1 MVNRVDLPLRAV
13 HGAGGHAAA
22 GGRAAE
28 AARAD
33 RGFARELRRFEASSG
48 GAPEAAGDAPEDA
61 ASSEVASR
69 VPLGERRASDAA
81 PATSR
86 GLDRLPLGAARGR
99 RPIGTGA
106 STPGSDDDPSTPEI
120 PRGPQADDEPVK
132 LSSRG
137 GYRNAADYIRDQGWT
152 KHPDALYPD
161 PAKPGYWIDPVTG
174 RSGNFPPGY
183 VPGMPLGDPGNA
195 GKDGPP
201 SQPSDPASDPLAVEM
216 ARLGMD
222 PEDRLE
228 RMQFVASV
236 DEDMRNWL
244 NQILEKRGMAPVEE
258 RPLDELS
265 DEMASELQ
273 ERRDK
278 KAQRA
283 EVLADL
289 AEGNGSV
296 RGGPGEG
303 TVPVFEPDGS
313 ETA

>member
-13 HGAGGHAAA
+13 HGSVARG
-22 GGRAAE
+22 AE
-28 AARAD
+28 APRGD
-33 RGFARELRRFEASSG
+33 RGFAGELRRLGVLRGDSG
-48 GAPEAAGDAPEDA
+48 DTGAAAADESE
-61 ASSEVASR
+61 SSETSNRIA
-69 VPLGERRASDAA
+69 LGEKRASDPAPQAA
-81 PATSR
+81 PGS
-86 GLDRLPLGAARGR
+86 DRSPLGTVRIR
-99 RPIGTGA
+99 RPILTGA
-106 STPGSDDDPSTPEI
+106 SANGSDDDPATPEV
-120 PRGPQADDEPVK
+120 PRGPQSGDDEPIQ

-137 GYRNAADYIRDQGWT
+137 GYKNARDYTRDEGWT

-183 VPGMPLGDPGNA
+183 VPGMPLGDPGN
-195 GKDGPP
+195 P
-201 SQPSDPASDPLAVEM
+201 SKNETPSPTEPANDPLSVEM

-222 PEDRLE
+222 PQDRLE

-236 DEDMRNWL
+236 DADMRDWL
-244 NQILEKRGMAPVEE
+244 NEILEKRGMDPVEE
-258 RPLDELS
+258 RPLEELS
-265 DEMASELQ
+265 DDMASEIQ

-296 RGGPGEG
+296 RGGPDEG
-303 TVPVFEPDGS
+303 TVPVFTPDS
-313 ETA
+313 DETA